1 MNKRRT
7 GVTFIAIAAF
17 LFSAKYIS
25 AAIFGS
31 NVPSWD
37 EDLFNAMLEYVGNP
51 LNICSVLALLIGLAY
66 IIWAEYEEFMMKK
79 QKN

>member
-1 MNKRRT
+1 MNKRGT

-31 NVPSWD
+31 NLASHNR
-37 EDLFNAMLEYVGNP
+37 ELFLAMLEYIGYP
-51 LNICSVLALLIGLAY
+51 LSICSV
-66 IIWAEYEEFMMKK
+66 
-79 QKN
+79 

>member
-1 MNKRRT
+1 MNKRGT

-31 NVPSWD
+31 SAFEKTNLLKLLESLD
-37 EDLFNAMLEYVGNP
+37 RLFVILESLQFTVTIP
-51 LNICSVLALLIGLAY
+51 
-66 IIWAEYEEFMMKK
+66 
-79 QKN
+79 QK

>member
-1 MNKRRT
+1 KRGT

-31 NVPSWD
+31 NLASHNR
-37 EDLFNAMLEYVGNP
+37 ELFLAMLEYIGYP
-51 LNICSVLALLIGLAY
+51 LSICSVIALLIGLAY
-66 IIWAEYEEFMMKK
+66 IVWGEYEEFIIKK
-79 QKN
+79 R